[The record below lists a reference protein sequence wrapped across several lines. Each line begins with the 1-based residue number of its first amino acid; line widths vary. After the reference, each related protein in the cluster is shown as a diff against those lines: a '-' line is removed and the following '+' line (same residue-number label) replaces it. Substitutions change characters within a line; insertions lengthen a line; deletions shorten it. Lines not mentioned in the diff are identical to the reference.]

1 MNLAGLAAFSGG
13 AQQGWAQAQ
22 QLRDQ
27 AVQLQQHQLALDTA
41 KKQLAAQAAA
51 FANLGGGQ
59 GGGMSALP
67 GASSPPPPPPTAQP
81 MPPGQPSQPSP
92 SPAAGNMP
100 PQPAAAPTPAGQ
112 PPAGGSSPPQSQ
124 AGAGGAPDASGG
136 QPPGQQQIDP
146 MAGYKI
152 ALQIAKEIKTRNPG
166 IDPQTLFSATEQV
179 INLSKGLDP
188 MLRQQAQ
195 VVVQNMKDQ
204 TSRANTQDRDATSSS
219 NTDKHVGAQERGQDI
234 SSSTRLKAVGEQVQA
249 ALQRTQFI
257 QSQLTQRAQS
267 GQASKAQ
274 MQAGTDRIKTI
285 SAQLTNANRTL
296 ATLKNSV
303 TGQVDDND
311 PRVKQAEAQVQD
323 AQKKLQQM
331 ETVLKTGPTPAAA
344 PAPAPAPA
352 GGAAQQTATDA
363 KGNKV
368 MLVDG
373 KWVPAPAGK

>member
-1 MNLAGLAAFSGG
+1 
-13 AQQGWAQAQ
+13 
-22 QLRDQ
+22 
-27 AVQLQQHQLALDTA
+27 
-41 KKQLAAQAAA
+41 
-51 FANLGGGQ
+51 
-59 GGGMSALP
+59 
-67 GASSPPPPPPTAQP
+67 
-81 MPPGQPSQPSP
+81 
-92 SPAAGNMP
+92 
-100 PQPAAAPTPAGQ
+100 
-112 PPAGGSSPPQSQ
+112 
-124 AGAGGAPDASGG
+124 
-136 QPPGQQQIDP
+136 